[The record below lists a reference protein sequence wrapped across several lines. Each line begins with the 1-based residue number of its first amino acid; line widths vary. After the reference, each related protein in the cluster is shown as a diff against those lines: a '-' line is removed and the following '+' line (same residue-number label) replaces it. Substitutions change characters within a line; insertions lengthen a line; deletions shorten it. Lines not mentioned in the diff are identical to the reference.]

1 MERKNSMKISL
12 KSLIVLSSFCLILSC
27 GEKVT
32 TEDKNLPASPKKP
45 VLNNISGKVVSFVS
59 ISSKIASLPKYDFYQ
74 VKDPF
79 FSPIIQQSVKQTK
92 SGVKVK
98 NLKPTQK
105 FEIDKYKLLG
115 VMVDKKT
122 RAAIFEDPE
131 GKGWVLKEGMQIG
144 SEGYKIKKITQEGVL
159 AEEIVVDAAGKK
171 KSTEIFISIKKIR

>member
-1 MERKNSMKISL
+1 MLCFI
-12 KSLIVLSSFCLILSC
+12 FSC

-32 TEDKNLPASPKKP
+32 EDKNLQVSTKKP
-45 VLNNISGKVVSFVS
+45 VLSNITGKVVSFVS

-79 FSPIIQQSVKQTK
+79 FSPIVQQNVKQTK
-92 SGVKVK
+92 SGAAIK

-115 VMVDKKT
+115 VMIDKKAK
-122 RAAIFEDPE
+122 AAIFEDPE
-131 GKGWVLKEGMQIG
+131 GKGWVMKEGMQIG
-144 SEGYKIKKITQEGVL
+144 SEGYKIKKISKDGVL
-159 AEEIVVDAAGKK
+159 VEEIVMDAAGKK